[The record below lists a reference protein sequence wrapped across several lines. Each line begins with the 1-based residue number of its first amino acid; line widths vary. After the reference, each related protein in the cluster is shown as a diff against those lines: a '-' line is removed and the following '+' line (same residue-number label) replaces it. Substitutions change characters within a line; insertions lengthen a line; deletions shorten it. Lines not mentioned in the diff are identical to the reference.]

1 MYMHELK
8 IIELIFIRIKINNSS
23 VRNLKEKFIKL
34 QIIKL
39 EVNITIL

>member
-1 MYMHELK
+1 MHELK